1 MVETRPFKTKLCVLY
16 EKGRCGRDTCTFA
29 HGDSDLRRFSGY
41 SAYPKGPDLIE
52 SGYGSNLKFAFLR
65 YGHPSVLYITSLMH
79 YMFASFKAVC
89 TNSGLLVRLALQQF
103 ITLIFKREI
112 KLAKSSVLHSESSTF
127 AIPDRPIN
135 RDNDLRS
142 KLDRKR
148 SPLHKSSPRRDANGS
163 RAYKRFSP
171 SQPSK
176 RRKLRTHEHEDG
188 RNKYSGG
195 FKCQNGSA
203 ESEKDKL
210 HILSNSRNVVEDE
223 LTQLEYEVDVLF
235 NQKSQ
240 MEIAFQERVQEADN
254 LSSRIRDLEAQL
266 CDEKEKSKRVNSKI
280 KKLIRAHVHHSRM
293 QDELKR
299 QVYIAMSQI
308 QLEQLVGELGTD
320 AIPIVSVSENLDV
333 NVISNEEF
341 LELKDS
347 ASPAKKQAYVG
358 KGWKGGQEKLGIG
371 YKGSLVADW
380 LIEHLDTLFS
390 LASTTAR
397 GHGARVLGS
406 RRNPLVSFGGH
417 QEAEAGLSE
426 ENPQLQNIA
435 SKHFDPYDKVKE
447 SNFMVPPTS
456 MAAHAVDFIELMEA
470 EENPE
475 MLGTPK
481 CVENSLPFLLPPL
494 PTVSQ
499 NNYIQYEGDD
509 ENVDVDGLEELEEV
523 YIV

>member
-29 HGDSDLRRFSGY
+29 HGDPELRRFSG
-41 SAYPKGPDLIE
+41 
-52 SGYGSNLKFAFLR
+52 
-65 YGHPSVLYITSLMH
+65 
-79 YMFASFKAVC
+79 SFM
-89 TNSGLLVRLALQQF
+89 
-103 ITLIFKREI
+103 
-112 KLAKSSVLHSESSTF
+112 
-127 AIPDRPIN
+127 DRPIN

-148 SPLHKSSPRRDANGS
+148 SPRHKSSPRRDATGS

-171 SQPSK
+171 SQLSK
-176 RRKLRTHEHEDG
+176 RRKLTTHEHEDG
-188 RNKYSGG
+188 QNKISGG

-266 CDEKEKSKRVNSKI
+266 CDEKEKSKKVNSKI
-280 KKLIRAHVHHSRM
+280 KKLIRAHAHHSQL

-299 QVYIAMSQI
+299 SQI

-320 AIPIVSVSENLDV
+320 AIPIVGVIKNLDV
-333 NVISNEEF
+333 NIISNEEF
-341 LELKDS
+341 PEVKNS
-347 ASPAKKQAYVG
+347 ASPAKKQV
-358 KGWKGGQEKLGIG
+358 
-371 YKGSLVADW
+371 
-380 LIEHLDTLFS
+380 HDTMK
-390 LASTTAR
+390 ASKERKSATAR

-406 RRNPLVSFGGH
+406 RRNPLVPFGGH
-417 QEAEAGLSE
+417 QESVAGLSK

-435 SKHFDPYDKVKE
+435 SKHFDPFDKQVKE
-447 SNFMVPPTS
+447 SNFVVPPTS
-456 MAAHAVDFIELMEA
+456 MAAHAVDDFIELEA
-470 EENPE
+470 EDYPE

-499 NNYIQYEGDD
+499 NNYIQ
-509 ENVDVDGLEELEEV
+509 VCLMSFLSLSLGLLIGAFV
-523 YIV
+523 IACLDFLVI

>member
-29 HGDSDLRRFSGY
+29 HGDSDLRRFS
-41 SAYPKGPDLIE
+41 
-52 SGYGSNLKFAFLR
+52 
-65 YGHPSVLYITSLMH
+65 
-79 YMFASFKAVC
+79 
-89 TNSGLLVRLALQQF
+89 
-103 ITLIFKREI
+103 
-112 KLAKSSVLHSESSTF
+112 
-127 AIPDRPIN
+127 DRPIN

-299 QVYIAMSQI
+299 SQI

-347 ASPAKKQAYVG
+347 ASPAKKQVHDSMEASQ
-358 KGWKGGQEKLGIG
+358 GGN
-371 YKGSLVADW
+371 SA
-380 LIEHLDTLFS
+380 
-390 LASTTAR
+390 TTAR